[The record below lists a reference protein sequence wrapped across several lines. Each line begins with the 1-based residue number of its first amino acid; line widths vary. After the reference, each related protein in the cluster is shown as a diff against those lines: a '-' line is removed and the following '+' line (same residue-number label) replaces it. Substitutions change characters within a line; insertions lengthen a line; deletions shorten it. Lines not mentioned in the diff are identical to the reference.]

1 MIGRKAYFRYGDK
14 VMAVE
19 VYAETP
25 EAFKSR
31 TGIDVIDHTVAELA
45 SLVDY
50 TGVVSEVRVGTSV
63 EKLRYAEGIGEIV
76 CRPRL
81 MMAQSDVDDAIVK
94 ADIPLELKQVEDIPE
109 MPEHLKVYLSQ
120 SFYFGQEDR
129 KAGKA
134 SFVGFVQIPSEKTFI
149 LSDLTML
156 SCASFMMPDNRQFVS
171 VHLFKSGSF
180 EFDTDKD
187 SIDNGEWVV
196 LIYGV
201 DNYSVGKRFKTED
214 ESKDFISL
222 GWKMGLD
229 NNLLYYNS

>member
-14 VMAVE
+14 VMAIE

-25 EAFKSR
+25 EAFKDR
-31 TGIDVIDHTVAELA
+31 TGIDVIDHKVAELS

-50 TGVVSEVRVGTSV
+50 TGVVSEVRVGKSV

-81 MMAQSDVDDAIVK
+81 MLAQADVDDAIAK
-94 ADIPLELKQVEDIPE
+94 ANIPLELKQEKDIPD
-109 MPEHLKVYLSQ
+109 MPDHFKSYLAQ
-120 SFYFGQEDR
+120 SFYFDQEDR

-149 LSDLTML
+149 LSDLTTL
-156 SCASFMMPDNRQFVS
+156 SCAAFMLPDNRQFVS
-171 VHLFKSGSF
+171 VHLFKSGTF
-180 EFDTDKD
+180 EFDTNND
-187 SIDNGEWVV
+187 SVDNGEWVV

-201 DNYSVGKRFKTED
+201 DNYSVGQRFKTEED
-214 ESKDFISL
+214 AKAFISL
-222 GWKMGLD
+222 GWKMGLSED
-229 NNLLYYNS
+229 LLYYNS